1 MTKPIDWRGSSFD
14 DLRAFP
20 DDAKR
25 NAGYQLR
32 KVQRG
37 EQPDVFKPME
47 MKTAHH
53 DTDLKS
59 RHVTPADGNVFA
71 DLGFSPKEAKALLKN
86 ADARIAKAQRLKEEA
101 ATAIAQWIQA
111 KKLTQVA
118 ASEILDVSRP
128 RVSDLVNLK
137 LGRFSLDT
145 LVAMLLRTGKKV
157 DLVVR

>member
-1 MTKPIDWRGSSFD
+1 MTTFAPSPMTPIAILAESKMKSTHQ
-14 DLRAFP
+14 
-20 DDAKR
+20 DA
-25 NAGYQLR
+25 Y
-32 KVQRG
+32 
-37 EQPDVFKPME
+37 P
-47 MKTAHH
+47 
-53 DTDLKS
+53 KS
-59 RHVTPADGNVFA
+59 CHVTAADGNVFA

-101 ATAIAQWIQA
+101 ATAIAQWIHA

-145 LVAMLLRTGKKV
+145 LVAMLLRTGKDV

>member
-1 MTKPIDWRGSSFD
+1 
-14 DLRAFP
+14 
-20 DDAKR
+20 
-25 NAGYQLR
+25 
-32 KVQRG
+32 
-37 EQPDVFKPME
+37 
-47 MKTAHH
+47 MKTTRL

-71 DLGFSPKEAKALLKN
+71 DLGFPPKEAKALLAD
-86 ADARIAKAQRLKEEA
+86 ADARIAKAQRLKVEA
-101 ATAIAQWIQA
+101 ATAIAQWIRA
-111 KKLTQVA
+111 KNLTQVA

-145 LVAMLLRTGKKV
+145 LVAMLLRTGKNV